1 MVLIL
6 HKNTSGSARSMS
18 TSSSAILMLVGFVLS
33 NQFAWPGGVLLQD
46 KQPTQRRGWPRG
58 GSQGRWRPDSQ
69 LREDSVGRNGQRSY
83 GGPHGGRPTS
93 PTGRWRLSLCSYSCA
108 RHLWGKKWFNE
119 KYFILK
125 NTTNCGGPHGGP
137 TSPTGRWRCLCS
149 YSCARPLGRKTD
161 LMKSF
166 LYCKNTTNCI
176 HLID

>member
-1 MVLIL
+1 
-6 HKNTSGSARSMS
+6 MS
-18 TSSSAILMLVGFVLS
+18 TSSSAILMFCGFCLVKPACLAWGFS
-33 NQFAWPGGVLLQD
+33 C
-46 KQPTQRRGWPRG
+46 KTSSQPRRGWPRG
-58 GSQGRWRPDSQ
+58 GSQGRWRPESQ

-125 NTTNCGGPHGGP
+125 NTTNCIPPWWAHLP
-137 TSPTGRWRCLCS
+137 NRPMTLLVFIFVCS
-149 YSCARPLGRKTD
+149 ASRK
-161 LMKSF
+161 
-166 LYCKNTTNCI
+166 KNWFNEKYFILKNNINCI